1 MAALFVPPRAHRRAT
16 GSPITMTDDGSLID
30 FVSSVAGDEL
40 LKVEEDLG
48 AGYVRLRV
56 SEAERRQAEHDIRC
70 FEDVV
75 VEVLRN
81 SRDADAHRVFVAS
94 SREGDSRS
102 LVIIDD
108 GAGIPA
114 DMHERVFEPR
124 VTSKLETMTTDRWG
138 VHGRGMALF
147 SVRSNVDEVRVMSS
161 SPQGGT
167 ALWIRSDTIGLPERA
182 DQSTWPVVEVV
193 PGDQTPSFRGPH
205 NIIRR
210 VVEFAFEH
218 PDVAVFLGTPTEI
231 LATLVSLAKAESPA
245 TALAFCEDASDLP
258 VWQRAAA
265 ASDASDL
272 VSQASAIGLQVSE
285 RTAHRI
291 LSGSLAPLERVT
303 DEATVEEPETETPVD
318 IYRDRR
324 SVRIHSD
331 DLDDFKRGLLDAFDT
346 LSERYYLNVK
356 GEPRVTVSKDEIR
369 VRFQIDKD
377 D

>member
-1 MAALFVPPRAHRRAT
+1 VAQYA
-16 GSPITMTDDGSLID
+16 ID
-30 FVSSVAGDEL
+30 LYQQLGGKVVCVSSWDQGDQTTYAFAKPDGIDL
-40 LKVEEDLG
+40 DQLRGITDRFGGIDKARAADLG
-48 AGYVRLRV
+48 Y
-56 SEAERRQAEHDIRC
+56 
-70 FEDVV
+70 
-75 VEVLRN
+75 
-81 SRDADAHRVFVAS
+81 
-94 SREGDSRS
+94 
-102 LVIIDD
+102 
-108 GAGIPA
+108 
-114 DMHERVFEPR
+114 
-124 VTSKLETMTTDRWG
+124 
-138 VHGRGMALF
+138 
-147 SVRSNVDEVRVMSS
+147 
-161 SPQGGT
+161 
-167 ALWIRSDTIGLPERA
+167 
-182 DQSTWPVVEVV
+182 EVV

-245 TALAFCEDASDLP
+245 TALAFCEDASALP

-272 VSQASAIGLQVSE
+272 VGQASALGLQVSE